1 MQADNRAKINPALE
15 PQRTAEPAGSAK
27 LTVLPRFSKSELLI
41 IGYGSPMRG
50 DDVAGPE
57 AARRL
62 AKQGFRTMDV
72 HQLLPELA
80 EDIASAREVVF
91 LDAHAGLAPGEIA
104 IERLSAQ
111 PSPTALEHQASP
123 AGLLRLTRRAYG
135 AEPMAWLI
143 GMGGS
148 DFEMGDNLSPAA
160 LVAVDKVIE
169 EINRCTSPGLSKS

>member
-1 MQADNRAKINPALE
+1 MPDHTLSVHPREIADRKKEKHHGHHPD
-15 PQRTAEPAGSAK
+15 P
-27 LTVLPRFSKSELLI
+27 
-41 IGYGSPMRG
+41 
-50 DDVAGPE
+50 
-57 AARRL
+57 
-62 AKQGFRTMDV
+62 
-72 HQLLPELA
+72 
-80 EDIASAREVVF
+80 
-91 LDAHAGLAPGEIA
+91 APGEIA

>member
-1 MQADNRAKINPALE
+1 
-15 PQRTAEPAGSAK
+15 
-27 LTVLPRFSKSELLI
+27 
-41 IGYGSPMRG
+41 
-50 DDVAGPE
+50 
-57 AARRL
+57 
-62 AKQGFRTMDV
+62 V

-80 EDIASAREVVF
+80 ETIASAGEVVF

-111 PSPTALEHQASP
+111 ASATALEHQASP
-123 AGLLRLTRRAYG
+123 SGLLRLTRRAYG

-148 DFEMGDNLSPAA
+148 DFELSEGLSPAA

-169 EINRCTSPGLSKS
+169 EINRCTNPGL